1 MSLMEISRGV
11 VSLCQNQKRLA
22 NKQRQAF
29 KAVPFEL
36 LQTTS
41 KLRETMYKLE
51 IFNLSKINI
60 Q

>member
-1 MSLMEISRGV
+1 MEISRGV

-29 KAVPFEL
+29 KAIPFEL

-41 KLRETMYKLE
+41 KLRETMCKLE